1 MLRIKV
7 WSEDLLNMRI
17 GLLAKECIKIHVL
30 RHHKSINA
38 MLIINYW
45 DNYPIQQHFRRNDKV
60 VHEDRIIG
68 YLSAVLNKKS
78 YSYI

>member
-1 MLRIKV
+1 
-7 WSEDLLNMRI
+7 
-17 GLLAKECIKIHVL
+17 
-30 RHHKSINA
+30 
-38 MLIINYW
+38 MLIINYC

-78 YSYI
+78 YSYIWYVVLDQGFSRYLVNTEELYKFVDFFLLAIDPCFP